1 MALSDKKQLTL
12 TKKELLVLEEMMAD
26 YATACHASQNSDDYS
41 FNLGHGVVHSE
52 KEMEDLFFKLESAR
66 FS

>member
-12 TKKELLVLEEMMAD
+12 TKKELLVLEELICYYVNHAD
-26 YATACHASQNSDDYS
+26 SDAVDYDFGVGS
-41 FNLGHGVVHSE
+41 FELKYSE
-52 KEMEDLFFKLESAR
+52 DDMGDLFFKLESAR